1 MAFPRGI
8 YYGWWVVTAAFAVM
22 TFGFACAY
30 SFSAFFPELQREFG
44 ASRASVSLVFSIGG
58 ALYFFMGAVSGPLA
72 DRFGP
77 RWVCTGGMVFV
88 GLGLLAASR
97 ADSLAVVY
105 LGFGLGVGLGVGF
118 SYVPSVGA
126 VQPWFTVRRGFAS
139 GLAVSGIGVGTLIG
153 PMVASA
159 LIAGYDWRVAFMV
172 LGLATMVAGGVA
184 ALFIENDPARRGSG
198 LVEDAAGPAAAVERA
213 SLSLREAVRT
223 RPFWLLFCAAACLS
237 FALFVPFVHLVP
249 YALGHGM
256 SAGTGAV
263 MIGMVGV
270 GSTAGRFLIGGVADR
285 LGRVDVYAACFVGV
299 VFMYFFWLFAVNPW
313 TLGLFGLVFG
323 TCYGGFVALFPS
335 IIVDYFGSRAAG
347 AIIGALYA
355 SVGIGTLLGPTF
367 AGYVFDTSGTYDGAI
382 LAGELVAVVAA
393 FLAMLLPNARVWRRG
408 QGLAV

>member
-1 MAFPRGI
+1 MAFSRDV

-58 ALYFFMGAVSGPLA
+58 ALYFFMGVISGPLA
-72 DRFGP
+72 DHFGP
-77 RWVCTGGMVFV
+77 RWVCTSGMVFV
-88 GLGLLAASR
+88 GLGLLAASG

-105 LGFGLGVGLGVGF
+105 LGFGLGIGLGVGF

-153 PMVASA
+153 PVVASA
-159 LIAGYDWRVAFMV
+159 LIAEYDWRVAFMV
-172 LGLATMVAGGVA
+172 LGLVTMVAGSVA
-184 ALFIENDPARRGSG
+184 ALFIENDPSRRGR
-198 LVEDAAGPAAAVERA
+198 VEDAAGPAAATASV

-223 RPFWLLFCAAACLS
+223 RPFWLLFGAAACLS

-256 SAGTGAV
+256 SAGTGAM

-285 LGRVDVYAACFVGV
+285 LGRVDVYAACFAGV
-299 VFMYFFWLFAVNPW
+299 VFTYFFWLFAVNPW
-313 TLGLFGLVFG
+313 TLGLFGLLFG

-367 AGYVFDTSGTYDGAI
+367 AGYVFDTSGSYDAAI

-393 FLAMLLPNARVWRRG
+393 FLAILLPDARAWRRG
-408 QGLAV
+408 QGPAV